1 MLNLEIYFLKYSLAN
16 ISVHIEFGFHKWC
29 KGWENTSICNC
40 AKENTFILIQGI
52 FVVVEVREETI
63 NIIMLPVLRL
73 WMKPLYVKQILQY

>member
-1 MLNLEIYFLKYSLAN
+1 MMQRMGKY
-16 ISVHIEFGFHKWC
+16 
-29 KGWENTSICNC
+29 CNC

-73 WMKPLYVKQILQY
+73 WMKPHYVKQILQY